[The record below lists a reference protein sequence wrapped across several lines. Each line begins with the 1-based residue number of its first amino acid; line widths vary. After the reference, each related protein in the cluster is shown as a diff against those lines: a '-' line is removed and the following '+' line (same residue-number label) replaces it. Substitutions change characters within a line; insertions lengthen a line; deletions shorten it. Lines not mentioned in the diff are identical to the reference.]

1 MIPILFKAETE
12 PERLRDV
19 NGVLI
24 NDVNGVELFVASNFA
39 TVRTFETYGIGALS
53 DCISYEVEEV
63 RNGSYELSMEYPD
76 TGVHYDEM
84 GLRSII
90 LAKPNYTDAP
100 QPFRIYYISEPID
113 GRVTVNARHLSYD
126 LSGVPVLPFKAT
138 SAGAAC
144 AGLMANAAIK
154 TPFTVGTQVGTIADF
169 AVDAPSSV
177 RSWFGGKEGSL
188 IDVYGGEWHY
198 DGYNCTLLPARGEDR
213 GVVIRYGVNML
224 DFQQEKNCEEVWTG
238 VLPYWADEEGTVV
251 RANIINIEGSF
262 DYRRILC
269 LDLSQDFEEQPTPA
283 QLTARAQTYITAN
296 NIGVPKVSISLDF
309 VQISELSDRV
319 DLCDTVTVEF
329 ERLGVTAKAKCIRTV
344 WDGLKERYTTIEFG
358 DARTDI
364 TDTIS
369 QLQVEEEKQKSSVS
383 ASMLRAIANAT
394 ALITGNEGGYV
405 VMHDGDGDGYPDELL
420 IMDSDSVETATKVWR
435 WNKSGLGYS
444 STGYNGSY
452 GLAMTADGSI
462 VADFITTGSLNAD
475 RINGGTITGV
485 AINNGSGTFQ
495 VDNAGNVTAN
505 SLSSS
510 NATITGGSIVIN
522 SANLGQ
528 VIKLVNSTAPAYH
541 KIGPNIEWASNT
553 DGSTPQTTW
562 YRLFS
567 SGNISISGTLSQ
579 GSDRRKKTVVGE
591 APDLS
596 HVRAVKFKW
605 NDGRDDLEH
614 VGYIAQ
620 DVEKVA
626 PDMVTDLGGQL
637 ALDYIQVL
645 VAKVEQL
652 EREVAELKKE
662 AKNG

>member
-12 PERLRDV
+12 PERLQDV

-24 NDVNGVELFVASNFA
+24 NDVNGVELFAASDFA

-53 DCISYEVEEV
+53 DCISYEVEEK
-63 RNGSYELSMEYPD
+63 RNGPYELSMEYPD

-126 LSGVPVLPFKAT
+126 LSGVPVLPFTAT

-283 QLTARAQTYITAN
+283 QLTARAQTYIKAN
-296 NIGVPKVSISLDF
+296 NIGVPKVSLSLDF

-329 ERLGVTAKAKCIRTV
+329 ERLDVTAKAKCIRTV

-369 QLQVEEEKQKSSVS
+369 QLQVEEEKQRSSVS

-394 ALITGNEGGYV
+394 ALITGNEGGYFIV
-405 VMHDGDGDGYPDELL
+405 HDSNGDGFPDETLW
-420 IMDSDSVETATKVWR
+420 MDTNDIETATRVWR
-435 WNKSGLGYS
+435 FNQAGLGFS
-444 STGYNGSY
+444 SSGYDGPY
-452 GLAMTADGSI
+452 GLAITMDGQI
-462 VADFITTGSLNAD
+462 VANFITAGVLRGI
-475 RINGGTITGV
+475 RIENGE
-485 AINNGSGTFQ
+485 STFV
-495 VDNAGNVTAN
+495 VDENGNVTAA
-505 SLSSS
+505 SV
-510 NATITGGSIVIN
+510 AITGGYLDLDTENVSQ
-522 SANLGQ
+522 G
-528 VIKLVNSTAPAYH
+528 IKLRNTAGTTYTQHTAATRRRYVNNALVLGEVNGAITCVSVTQT
-541 KIGPNIEWASNT
+541 S
-553 DGSTPQTTW
+553 DG
-562 YRLFS
+562 RLKE
-567 SGNISISGTLSQ
+567 ILPESI
-579 GSDRRKKTVVGE
+579 
-591 APDLS
+591 PDLS
-596 HVRAVKFKW
+596 KVKAVRFRWK
-605 NDGRDDLEH
+605 DGRDEREH
-614 VGYIAQ
+614 IGYIAQ
-620 DVEKVA
+620 DVEEIA
-626 PDMVTDLGGQL
+626 PEMVTEEEGTK

-652 EREVAELKKE
+652 ERKVAELKKE
-662 AKNG
+662 AKNGRA